1 MTTEQKQKIKDKI
14 LEDLCSL
21 DNEIKEL
28 EEKLKPIE
36 PDCCL
41 GDLRFE
47 MMNEQDVFE
56 KVFRGA
62 EVRKRKLG
70 HALAKIDED
79 DYAMCQECEEEI
91 AYERLLILPESL
103 YCINCASNK

>member
-1 MTTEQKQKIKDKI
+1 MTTEQKQKIKNKI
-14 LEDLCSL
+14 LEDLSSL

-56 KVFRGA
+56 KILREA
-62 EVRKRKLG
+62 EVRKRKLK
-70 HALAKIDED
+70 HALLKVDED
-79 DYAMCQECEEEI
+79 DYGMCQECEEEI

-103 YCINCASNK
+103 YCVRCASNK

>member
-14 LEDLCSL
+14 LEDLSSL

-56 KVFRGA
+56 KVLREA
-62 EVRKRKLG
+62 QLRRSKLG
-70 HALAKIDED
+70 RALLKVDED
-79 DYAMCQECEEEI
+79 DYGMCQECEEEI

-103 YCINCASNK
+103 YCVRCASNK

>member
-1 MTTEQKQKIKDKI
+1 MTSQQKQKIKDKI
-14 LEDLCSL
+14 LEDLSSL
-21 DNEIKEL
+21 ESEIKDL

-41 GDLRFE
+41 GDLRIE

-56 KVFRGA
+56 KILREA
-62 EVRKRKLG
+62 EVRKRKLK
-70 HALAKIDED
+70 HALSKINED
-79 DYAMCQECEEEI
+79 DYGLCQECDEEI

-103 YCINCASNK
+103 YCIKCASDK